1 MWPYLKIVFVDAIR
15 KQQRILR
22 WNHPRL
28 ILNLRQVSF
37 NKRGKGTETQER
49 RQRLGSD
56 LQKYLLGFPSWL
68 NGKES
73 TCQCRRHGFDPWVG
87 KVLWRRKWQPLQYTC
102 LENPMDEEPGRLE
115 SMGSQKQSGTTKNND
130 KTKHLLPQKFS
141 TILPYCHQDLSMFMQ
156 TFQSFRSMRWN
167 SRVCCCFELSYVPGS
182 ISLSGREKGAEVH
195 VHFQICITQRISFWI
210 FLTCFS
216 RVMMLHIPH
225 SVILIPKLTCFI
237 MSQESNFLKKSSL
250 CSCWTVM
257 TLGWLSFLGM
267 IWWSNSHSG
276 DGGFRL
282 GGLDMCVLCYS
293 SRR

>member
-1 MWPYLKIVFVDAIR
+1 MQETWIWSLGWEDPLVEKMTTTAVYLPGEPYGRGAWQARVHGITKTVG
-15 KQQRILR
+15 
-22 WNHPRL
+22 H
-28 ILNLRQVSF
+28 NL
-37 NKRGKGTETQER
+37 E
-49 RQRLGSD
+49 
-56 LQKYLLGFPSWL
+56 
-68 NGKES
+68 
-73 TCQCRRHGFDPWVG
+73 
-87 KVLWRRKWQPLQYTC
+87 
-102 LENPMDEEPGRLE
+102 
-115 SMGSQKQSGTTKNND
+115 TKNND
-130 KTKHLLPQKFS
+130 KTKHLLPQKLS
-141 TILPYCHQDLSMFMQ
+141 TILPYCHQDLSMFIQ

-237 MSQESNFLKKSSL
+237 MSQESSFLMKSSL

-282 GGLDMCVLCYS
+282 GGLDMCVVCYS